1 MLVFAIAVVAKGA
14 EPGGKSPEEQY
25 EQFVEKFEGGAEP
38 RELAESFFD
47 LAAKFP
53 KDPIAVDSLV
63 WVLTKLRTQPEATR
77 ALQILSKDHLHSEQ
91 LAAACGR
98 IARTP
103 SPAAETLLEALLEK
117 SPHPAVQAEACW
129 QLAYLLEQQ
138 ALVIEQLNKQPELA
152 ERVQQYYGKEYGDYL
167 ASLDR
172 PKLDAKLEQVYQRM
186 LDSFSQVPAAD
197 GTMGEVAEKALFRI
211 RHLSI
216 GRVAPEIE
224 GEDIF
229 GRRFKLSDYRGK
241 VVMLSFWGHW

>member
-1 MLVFAIAVVAKGA
+1 
-14 EPGGKSPEEQY
+14 
-25 EQFVEKFEGGAEP
+25 
-38 RELAESFFD
+38 
-47 LAAKFP
+47 
-53 KDPIAVDSLV
+53 
-63 WVLTKLRTQPEATR
+63 
-77 ALQILSKDHLHSEQ
+77 
-91 LAAACGR
+91 
-98 IARTP
+98 
-103 SPAAETLLEALLEK
+103 
-117 SPHPAVQAEACW
+117 
-129 QLAYLLEQQ
+129 LAYLLEQQ

-172 PKLDAKLEQVYQRM
+172 PKLDAKLDQVYQRM